1 VGVTS
6 AIGGAHGLREPGPVQ
21 TIVIRPS
28 RGWVPIQLGDLWAYR
43 ELLYFLV
50 WRDVKL
56 RYKQTFFGAGWA
68 LMQPFLMMVVFTI
81 FIGRIANLHYAAP
94 YPIVVYAGLLPWTLF
109 SGSLSGISQS
119 LVGSAN
125 LVQKVYFPR
134 LILPLAAV
142 GAFVV
147 DFLIAMLLLG
157 GLMFHYGI
165 SPHWEIV
172 FLPLF
177 TIMAVLS
184 AISVG
189 IWLAALN
196 VRYRDVRYIVPF
208 MIQLGLFVSPVAYQ
222 TDSVPSGLFRTIYSL
237 NPMAGVIEGVR
248 RARNGP
254 ERPTALLG
262 VSLAAV
268 VVLLT
273 SGMFYFRRVEKTFAD
288 VV

>member
-1 VGVTS
+1 VGVRAAT
-6 AIGGAHGLREPGPVQ
+6 AGELGLHGPGPSQ

-28 RGWVPIQLGDLWAYR
+28 RGWVPIQLGELWAYR

-50 WRDVKL
+50 WRDVKI
-56 RYKQTFFGAGWA
+56 RYKQTVFGAGWA
-68 LMQPFLMMVVFTI
+68 LLQPFLMMVVFTV
-81 FIGRIANLHYAAP
+81 FIGRVANLHYSAP
-94 YPIVVYAGLLPWTLF
+94 YPIVVYAGLVPWTLF
-109 SGSLSGISQS
+109 AGSLSGVSQS

-134 LILPLAAV
+134 LILPIAAV

-147 DFLIAMLLLG
+147 DCLIAMLLIG
-157 GLMFHYGI
+157 VLMFHYGI
-165 SPHWEIV
+165 TPRWEIV
-172 FLPLF
+172 LLPLF
-177 TIMAVLS
+177 TIMAVFA

-237 NPMAGVIEGVR
+237 NPMAGVIQGFR
-248 RARNGP
+248 WALIGT
-254 ERPTALLG
+254 ERPTALIG

-268 VVLLT
+268 VILLT
-273 SGMFYFRRVEKTFAD
+273 SGMYYFRRVEKTFAD